1 MNIVVTGSIAFD
13 YLMEFPGRFTEH
25 LLPDQ
30 LHQISVSFLV
40 KKMSKMK
47 GGTAPN
53 IAYTIGLLGGTPKV
67 MGTAGTD
74 FDEYNRWL
82 IEHGV
87 DTSPI
92 KIIEGEPCASFFA
105 NTDSEQNQIASF
117 YAGAMAYADQLTF
130 KEDAPQAELTIIS
143 PNDPVAMQ
151 NYVREAKE
159 IGLKYI
165 YDPSQQ
171 TIWLSGEELLEGLS
185 GCFLLTVNEYEFGMI
200 REKTGLSEADIL
212 EKAEGVLITKGKEGS
227 VLHHNG
233 AVYHIPIVPVE
244 HVADPTGAGD
254 AFRAGLMR
262 GIQLGLPWEV
272 SGRMGALASSYAIEA
287 MGPQGHTFTA
297 EEFVARFRSA
307 VDFDDNGALDVLLKM
322 NESVA

>member
-40 KKMSKMK
+40 KKMNKMR

-53 IAYTIGLLGGTPKV
+53 IAYTIGLLGGTPQV
-67 MGTAGTD
+67 MGTAGSD
-74 FDEYNRWL
+74 FEEYNRWL
-82 IEHGV
+82 IKHGV

-92 KIIEGEPCASFFA
+92 KIIEEEPCASFFA
-105 NTDSEQNQIASF
+105 NTDSDQNQIASF
-117 YAGAMAYADQLTF
+117 YAGAMAYAAQLTY
-130 KEDAPQAELTIIS
+130 KQDAPLAELTIIS

-171 TIWLSGEELLEGLS
+171 TIWLSGEELLEGLN

-200 REKTGLSEADIL
+200 LEKTGLSKAEIL
-212 EKAEGVLITKGKEGS
+212 GMAEGVLITKGKEGS
-227 VLHHNG
+227 VLIHKG
-233 AVYHIPIVPVE
+233 ESFHIPIVPVE

-262 GIQLGLPWEV
+262 GIQLGLPWDV

-287 MGPQGHTFTA
+287 VGPQGHTFTI
-297 EEFVARFRSA
+297 EEFITRFRSSF
-307 VDFDDNGALDVLLKM
+307 DFDDKGALDVLFAL
-322 NESVA
+322 NEDPV